1 MIVKNEEAHLGHCL
15 ASVQGLVD
23 EMVIIDT
30 GSTDRTVEIAKSFG
44 AKLGHFDWIND
55 FAAARNESL
64 KHCTGDWVLV
74 LDADEAIDP
83 SDFSVI
89 RAHLEQSEP
98 LAFYMPIRTYFLDGG
113 QSSLDVAVTRNESN
127 YTEGKAYPYY
137 AEAPGLRLF
146 KRFDDLRF
154 VGTVHELVNSYFESR
169 QMPIGRTS
177 AVLHHYGK
185 LDTSREAIKKVL
197 YLKLAEDDARRDP
210 TNHQYQFNVMMQA
223 MVAGEWKKTLRA
235 AEAYIRLKREAPF
248 LVFIA
253 AGMAHYMLDRPKE
266 ALAYYDQ
273 LLLAAPE
280 HAMALTYRAQAL
292 GRLGRLA
299 EARESLE
306 KAIAINPSFM
316 TPFINLAELEGQ
328 AGTYEEAR
336 KALIRGIAANPS
348 EEHFYQAIVQLDLSH
363 QKSEQAAADAW
374 EAIQALPSGGAGE
387 WHRLVAASLLKQGK
401 TAPAMAIIEMGLKA
415 FENHEG
421 LLRLKKLA
429 EA

>member
-23 EMVIIDT
+23 EMVVVDT
-30 GSTDRTVEIAKSFG
+30 GSTDRTIEIAETFG
-44 AKLGHFDWIND
+44 AKLGHFKWVND

-64 KHCTGDWVLV
+64 RLCTGDWVLV
-74 LDADEAIDP
+74 LDADEAIDQR
-83 SDFSVI
+83 DFPVI
-89 RAHLEQSEP
+89 RELIEKAES
-98 LAFYMPIRTYFLDGG
+98 LAYYLPIRTYFLDGG
-113 QSSLDVAVTRNESN
+113 QSSLDVAVTRNDSH

-154 VGTVHELVNSYFESR
+154 IGTVHELVNAYFESR
-169 QMPIGRTS
+169 GMAIGRTT

-185 LDTSREAIKKVL
+185 LDTGREAFKKVL
-197 YLKLAEDDARRDP
+197 YLKLAEEDAQRDP
-210 TNHQYQFNVMMQA
+210 ANHQYQFNVMMQA
-223 MVAGEWKKTLRA
+223 MVAGEWEKTLSA
-235 AEAYIRLKREAPF
+235 AEAYIRLKGEAPY

-253 AGMAHYMLDRPKE
+253 AGMAHYMLGRPAE
-266 ALAYYDQ
+266 ALHYYDQ
-273 LLLAAPE
+273 LLKAAPD

-292 GRLGRLA
+292 GRLGRLV
-299 EARESLE
+299 EARAALE

-316 TPFINLAELEGQ
+316 TPYVNLAELEGQ
-328 AGTYEEAR
+328 AGTYEDAR
-336 KALIRGIAANPS
+336 KALIRGITNNPD
-348 EEHFYQAIVQLDLSH
+348 EERFYQAVVQLDLAH
-363 QKSEQAAADAW
+363 HKPEQAAADAW
-374 EAIQALPSGGAGE
+374 EAIQALPQGGGGE

-401 TAPAMAIIEMGLKA
+401 PGPAQAIIAMGLKA

-421 LLRLKKLA
+421 LTRLKALV